1 MSAEHFKVIVAAA
14 LADGSIDDAER
25 SLLFETA
32 SSFGVGVGLV
42 EGMIEEAKEGKLSGK
57 IPKDPGERARLF
69 STLLAMVAA
78 DGEISKGEEK
88 LFLRLSSHFGLNEFE
103 AEDLL
108 RASVTKI

>member
-14 LADGSIDDAER
+14 LADGTIDDTER
-25 SLLFETA
+25 KILYETA

-42 EGMIEEAKEGKLSGK
+42 DTLIDEAKAGGLSGK
-57 IPKDPGERARLF
+57 IPKDAGERANLF
-69 STLLAMVAA
+69 RTLLDMVAA

-88 LFLRLSSHFGLNEFE
+88 LFIRLSGNFGLNEFE

-108 RASVTKI
+108 RASVKKI